1 LFESVNFQKA
11 AKAAAIDNV
20 RSNTSLIEKEC
31 KMAIK
36 AEHPPNDKIVIGVT
50 EKKIGNTTFVITKT
64 QSPKA
69 TKTLDEKLMSYL
81 LRSPD

>member
-1 LFESVNFQKA
+1 MSGISK
-11 AKAAAIDNV
+11 DP
-20 RSNTSLIEKEC
+20 TKE
-31 KMAIK
+31 
-36 AEHPPNDKIVIGVT
+36 KIVIGVT

-81 LRSPD
+81 LRSSD